1 MKSFK
6 KISLLALSLCFLF
19 LFNCNNDSNN
29 SEDTSKITVRL
40 VDNPGDF
47 ENVYVEVIDVMV
59 KVNDDTEDEVGWES
73 INPIN
78 TGVYD
83 LLDLTGGINVLFAE
97 DYEVPSGMLNQIR
110 LVLGSENTVVID
122 GETFPLNTPSAQQ
135 SGLKVKVNQTLEPG
149 FEYDFILDFDVEQS
163 IVIAGNSG
171 NINLHPVIYAT
182 AEVSTGRIEGIVT
195 PIGYQVVASVV
206 VEDNEVSAY
215 TDELGNF
222 VLYGI
227 PAGTYTLTLTPD
239 PASGYAPVSIENV
252 IVVNGEVT
260 TVDEYTFE

>member
-1 MKSFK
+1 MRILK
-6 KISLLALSLCFLF
+6 KNILLAMSFCLLF
-19 LFNCNNDSNN
+19 LFNCNEDSKS
-29 SEDTSKITVRL
+29 SEDTSRITVRL

-47 ENVYVEVIDVMV
+47 DHVYVEVVDVLV
-59 KVNDDTEDEVGWES
+59 KVNDESEDASGWET

-78 TGVYD
+78 TGIYD
-83 LLDLTGGINVLFAE
+83 LLDLTGGVNVLFAE

-110 LVLGSENTVVID
+110 LILGSENSVVID
-122 GETFPLNTPSAQQ
+122 GETLPLNTPSAQQ
-135 SGLKVKVNQTLEPG
+135 SGLKVKVNQILEPG

-163 IVIAGNSG
+163 IVIAGASG

-195 PIGYQVVASVV
+195 PIDYQVVASVMV
-206 VEDNEVSAY
+206 GDDEVSAY
-215 TDELGNF
+215 TNDNGNF

-239 PASGYAPVSIENV
+239 PASGFTPVTIENV
-252 IVVNGEVT
+252 VVVNGEVT
-260 TVDEYTFE
+260 TVDEYTF